1 MLEEKKIYI
10 VLTDTGT
17 VLTRL
22 IKLYTKKPYNHAS
35 ISFDAY
41 LTEVYS
47 FGRKRP
53 HNPFIG
59 GFVKENVR
67 SFFFEDAGCAI
78 YSLMAT
84 ETDIANMEYYINKI
98 EAEKNAYHYNFLGLF
113 GVMFN
118 KPLKREKAFFCSQ
131 FAATVLNHCEGVT
144 FDKHFALITPNDLTR
159 IQDITLEYEGKMEE
173 YTSQTE
179 VLDLSMSLQNIVQY
193 S

>member
-1 MLEEKKIYI
+1 MLENKKMYV

-17 VLTRL
+17 LLTRL
-22 IKLYTKKPYNHAS
+22 IKIYTKKPYNHAS

-67 SFFFEDAGCAI
+67 SCFFEQADCAL
-78 YSLMAT
+78 YSLEVT
-84 ETDIANMEYYINKI
+84 EADRAKMKYYINQI
-98 EAEKNAYHYNFLGLF
+98 EVEKDSYRYNFLGLF
-113 GVMFN
+113 GFLIN
-118 KPLKREKAFFCSQ
+118 KPLKRKKAFFCSQ
-131 FAATVLNHCEGVT
+131 FAANALDQCEGVA
-144 FDKHFALITPNDLTR
+144 FDKPLELITPDDLTD
-159 IQDITLEYEGKMEE
+159 IQNLTLEYEGKMEQ
-173 YTSQTE
+173 YTSQKEITE
-179 VLDLSMSLQNIVQY
+179 VPVVLRNGIQY

>member
-1 MLEEKKIYI
+1 MEEKKIYI

-17 VLTRL
+17 LLTRL

-67 SFFFEDAGCAI
+67 SYFFEQAGCAI
-78 YSLMAT
+78 YSLEVT
-84 ETDIANMEYYINKI
+84 EADRAKMKHYINDI
-98 EAEKNAYHYNFLGLF
+98 EAEKDVYRYNFLGLF
-113 GVMFN
+113 GFLFN

-131 FAATVLNHCEGVT
+131 FAATVLNQCEGVS
-144 FDKHFALITPNDLTR
+144 FDKSFALITPNDL
-159 IQDITLEYEGKMEE
+159 IHIKNLTLEYEGKMEQ

-179 VLDLSMSLQNIVQY
+179 VIEMQVTLQNMVQY
-193 S
+193 F